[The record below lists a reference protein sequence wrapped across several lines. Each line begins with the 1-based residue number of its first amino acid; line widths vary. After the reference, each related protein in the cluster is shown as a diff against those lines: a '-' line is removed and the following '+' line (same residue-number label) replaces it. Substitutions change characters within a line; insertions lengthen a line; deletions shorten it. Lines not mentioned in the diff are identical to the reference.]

1 MNPTPP
7 KIGQRGTFHHGGS
20 TTPESAEVLHVWSD
34 TCVNVKTA
42 SGHLQTSVFV
52 PRGEPGERVPS
63 GYYFV
68 PDPVRTGST
77 LQDGDDVAPDSA
89 DPQPQEVT
97 VRIQGYRQLG
107 TLEQDLINE
116 GKALAEQVGA
126 FVAKLRAHGDT
137 ARGCAS
143 LKDSELAPSPLLLD
157 QRWISLGATDLQRG
171 FMALTRGIAQPTGF

>member
-20 TTPESAEVLHVWSD
+20 MLPESAEVLHVWSD

-68 PDPVRTGST
+68 PDP
-77 LQDGDDVAPDSA
+77 
-89 DPQPQEVT
+89 QPQEVT

-107 TLEQDLINE
+107 KLEQDLINE

-171 FMALTRGIAQPTGF
+171 FMALTRGIAQPTSF